1 MITEA
6 ASQLVPL
13 KKADIFIEFYM
24 LIALCQR
31 LYYPPTPT
39 PTPPRLCLSLSLTLS
54 MLYTF
59 ATKAGC

>member
-13 KKADIFIEFYM
+13 KNADIFIEFYM

-31 LYYPPTPT
+31 LYYRPPT